1 MGTWSDKNCQFRY
14 WLRSLLACLLSHL
27 HAHSHISTETGQVGN
42 LDARLPAFQNTLS
55 LTTDPSN
62 SSSVFVFGRL
72 ERNGP
77 LSVFHIDV
85 DKGKAEMLDVKG
97 ERKTLGREGDTKKD
111 DRLFRSLSV
120 GSIPNV
126 PELLA
131 SPLSPLSL
139 FNTDTFTSFYTF
151 DTSMNK
157 LSFLICNVG

>member
-1 MGTWSDKNCQFRY
+1 
-14 WLRSLLACLLSHL
+14 
-27 HAHSHISTETGQVGN
+27 
-42 LDARLPAFQNTLS
+42 
-55 LTTDPSN
+55 
-62 SSSVFVFGRL
+62 VFVFGRL